1 MLKLVS
7 NYLLRT
13 IFFLKLC
20 TVVAGS
26 DDLLSH
32 MERFLD
38 TFASTL
44 HPNHYIMV
52 TGRARG
58 HGHGHIQYVQRG
70 WGAKTGSFLDDFV

>member
-1 MLKLVS
+1 MYAYSVFKLS
-7 NYLLRT
+7 AKDD
-13 IFFLKLC
+13 FFLNYA
-20 TVVAGS
+20 VVAVS

-38 TFASTL
+38 TFATRL